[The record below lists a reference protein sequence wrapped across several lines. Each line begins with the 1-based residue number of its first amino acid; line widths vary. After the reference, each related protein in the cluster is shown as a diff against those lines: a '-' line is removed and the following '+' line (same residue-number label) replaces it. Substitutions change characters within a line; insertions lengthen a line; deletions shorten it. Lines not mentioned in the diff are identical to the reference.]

1 MSDTGYQLAKALEGT
16 LWETTFDEIR
26 YLIIC
31 DLLEI

>member
-1 MSDTGYQLAKALEGT
+1 MDEGFRLAKALEGT
-16 LWETTFDEIR
+16 IWETTFDEIR